1 MKNYTRPPLVVDEDE
16 KVIIGKIIEDMPIRL
31 DTIVSPSKNVVIEGY
46 IFDDLDVRDTKT
58 DLKIIS
64 LKITDETDSI
74 YGKIFV
80 NSEEDRD
87 LVVGNIKKNKY
98 YKFGGE
104 IKDDNF
110 SKELVLMIKDINVS
124 SKTKKEIVDD
134 APIKRVELH
143 AHTMMSQMDGV
154 TKLDL
159 SKHTCELVEKAIQL
173 GYKGVAITDHSGCQA
188 FPISF
193 GIINFF

>member
-1 MKNYTRPPLVVDEDE
+1 
-16 KVIIGKIIEDMPIRL
+16 MPIRL
-31 DTIVSPSKNVVIEGY
+31 DTVVAPSKNVIIEGY

-64 LKITDETDSI
+64 LKLTDETDSI

-104 IKDDNF
+104 IKDDAF
-110 SKELVLMIKDINVS
+110 SKELVLMIKDI
-124 SKTKKEIVDD
+124 
-134 APIKRVELH
+134 
-143 AHTMMSQMDGV
+143 
-154 TKLDL
+154 
-159 SKHTCELVEKAIQL
+159 
-173 GYKGVAITDHSGCQA
+173 IT
-188 FPISF
+188 FY
-193 GIINFF
+193 NFFKILLQITFTFD